1 VCHVDDSDSDPWL
14 PLQLFSWYGL
24 VLPLVVPLFLTYGL
38 LTTTPSGPDGAYPGR
53 IVVLW
58 PASLVAIAVLAG
70 LDVVLSVVWRV
81 WPPVG

>member
-53 IVVLW
+53 VVVL
-58 PASLVAIAVLAG
+58 
-70 LDVVLSVVWRV
+70 
-81 WPPVG
+81 